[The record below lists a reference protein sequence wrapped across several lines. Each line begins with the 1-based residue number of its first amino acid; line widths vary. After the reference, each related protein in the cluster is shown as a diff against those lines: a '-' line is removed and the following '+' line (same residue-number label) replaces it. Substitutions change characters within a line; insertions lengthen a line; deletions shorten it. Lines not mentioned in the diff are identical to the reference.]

1 MAQEIR
7 LRFARR
13 LRALR
18 RRCGW
23 TQEELAER
31 ADLAYRHVQ
40 RLESFRNPPPAKID
54 TLEKLARAFKVSPAK
69 LLAFE
74 HLASYLTGDPRELRY
89 VAADRRVRRSR
100 QPRRPRKPPRPRRA

>member
-1 MAQEIR
+1 MGREIR
-7 LRFARR
+7 LRFAKR

-18 RRCGW
+18 RRYGL

-40 RLESFRNPPPAKID
+40 RLESLKNPPPAKID
-54 TLEKLARAFKVSPAK
+54 TLEKLARAFKVSPET

-74 HLASYLTGDPRELRY
+74 QLAGYVTGDPHTASLAAEPRGRFTPGKRLR
-89 VAADRRVRRSR
+89 RPR
-100 QPRRPRKPPRPRRA
+100 QPRRA

>member
-1 MAQEIR
+1 MAQGIR

-18 RRCGW
+18 RRYGW

-31 ADLAYRHVQ
+31 AELAYRHVQ
-40 RLESFRNPPPAKID
+40 RLESVKNPPPAKID
-54 TLEKLARAFKVSPAK
+54 TLEKLAKAFRVSPAK

-89 VAADRRVRRSR
+89 VAADRRVRQSR
-100 QPRRPRKPPRPRRA
+100 QPRRSRRA

>member
-1 MAQEIR
+1 MSQGIR
-7 LRFARR
+7 LRFAKR

-18 RRCGW
+18 WQCGW

-40 RLESFRNPPPAKID
+40 RLESLKNPPPAKID
-54 TLEKLARAFKVSPAK
+54 TLEKLAHAFKVSPEK

-74 HLASYLTGDPRELRY
+74 QLAGYLTGDPHTASLAAEPRGRFKAGKRLRPPL
-89 VAADRRVRRSR
+89 RR
-100 QPRRPRKPPRPRRA
+100 RRA